1 MILLSKRMAIA
12 IGALPLL
19 AACAGV
25 GGYNRYPTSASS
37 QARGAVASQ
46 NRQLTRQQNAIQ
58 SGFRTWRD
66 SDPQYRL
73 LPGDQL
79 DIIVYSA
86 PELSRLLL
94 VGPDG
99 RVQMPLAPPVMAAN
113 LTIGQL
119 EQRLRTA
126 LSSQLVNPNV
136 EITPRTF
143 GSQRIFVGGEVA
155 QGGVFDLPGQ
165 IGVMEAVMM
174 AGGFRTSAK
183 TTRVVL
189 IRRHPDGGPMMK
201 VINLK
206 SVLHKGASDDL
217 MPLQRGDVVFVPR
230 SGIANLNLFMQQYI
244 RDALPIN
251 FSLSYYLGSSGNSF
265 SPGVTAP

>member
-1 MILLSKRMAIA
+1 MISPEKRSFIA
-12 IGALPLL
+12 VSTMLALT
-19 AACAGV
+19 ACASG
-25 GGYNRYPTSASS
+25 GGYSRYPTGGSYGYNTASAGQNGHTSNTE
-37 QARGAVASQ
+37 QA
-46 NRQLTRQQNAIQ
+46 TRA
-58 SGFRTWRD
+58 GFRTWRD

-113 LTIGQL
+113 LTIEQL
-119 EQRLRTA
+119 KMRLRTA
-126 LSSQLVNPNV
+126 LSNQLVDPSV

-143 GSQRIFVGGEVA
+143 GSQRIFVGGEVG
-155 QGGVFDLPGQ
+155 QPGMFELPGQ

-174 AGGFRTSAK
+174 AGGLRTTAK
-183 TTRVVL
+183 TGKIIL

-201 VINLK
+201 TVDLK
-206 SVLHKGASDDL
+206 SVLHKGARGDL
-217 MPLQRGDVVFVPR
+217 MALRRGDVVFVPR
-230 SGIANLNLFMQQYI
+230 SGIANINLFMQQYI

-251 FSLSYYLGSSGNSF
+251 FSVSYYPGNS
-265 SPGVTAP
+265 SSVLPVVSGP

>member
-1 MILLSKRMAIA
+1 MNLPPIRIA
-12 IGALPLL
+12 TTLCISLALG
-19 AACAGV
+19 ACAGA
-25 GGYNRYPTSASS
+25 GGYNRYPTGTS
-37 QARGAVASQ
+37 QRNLGAANGFS
-46 NRQLTRQQNAIQ
+46 QQNIQ
-58 SGFRTWRD
+58 QTGFRSWRD

-119 EQRLRTA
+119 EQKLRKA

-136 EITPRTF
+136 EITPRAF
-143 GSQRIFVGGEVA
+143 GSQRVYVGGEVG
-155 QGGVFDLPGQ
+155 QPGVFELPGQ

-174 AGGFRTSAK
+174 AGGLRTTARASK
-183 TTRVVL
+183 VVL

-201 VINLK
+201 IIDIK
-206 SVLHKGASDDL
+206 SVLHKGARADL
-217 MPLQRGDVVFVPR
+217 IPLQRGDVVFVPR

-244 RDALPIN
+244 RDALPVS
-251 FSLSYYLGSSGNSF
+251 FSLSYYLGGSTGG
-265 SPGVTAP
+265 PAVTGP

>member
-1 MILLSKRMAIA
+1 MNLSRICTALPMMALLS
-12 IGALPLL
+12 LT
-19 AACAGV
+19 ACAS
-25 GGYNRYPTSASS
+25 GGYHRYPKGSGGYYQGTPSG
-37 QARGAVASQ
+37 QYRLNGGGNQAVAG
-46 NRQLTRQQNAIQ
+46 
-58 SGFRTWRD
+58 GFRTWRD

-119 EQRLRTA
+119 EQKLRKA
-126 LSSQLVNPNV
+126 LSSQLINPNV
-136 EITPRTF
+136 EITPRAF
-143 GSQRIFVGGEVA
+143 GSQRIYVGGEVG
-155 QGGVFDLPGQ
+155 QPGVFELPAQ

-174 AGGFRTSAK
+174 AGGFRNTARTNK
-183 TTRVVL
+183 VVL

-201 VINLK
+201 IINLK
-206 SVLHKGASDDL
+206 SVLHKGANADTT
-217 MPLQRGDVVFVPR
+217 PLQRGDVVFVPR

-244 RDALPIN
+244 RDALPVS
-251 FSLSYYLGSSGNSF
+251 FSLSYYLGNSSSV
-265 SPGVTAP
+265 SPGISGP